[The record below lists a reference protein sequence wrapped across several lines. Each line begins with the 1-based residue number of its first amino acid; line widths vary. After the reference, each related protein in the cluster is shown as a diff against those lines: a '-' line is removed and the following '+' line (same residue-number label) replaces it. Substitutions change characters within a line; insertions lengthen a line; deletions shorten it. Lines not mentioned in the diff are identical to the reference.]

1 MAGEDGGGSKKNQ
14 YKDWAIHLTEG
25 HHMAYFRVHSRASS
39 LYRSRSVLY
48 ILAISGTN
56 GSSGF
61 GSHNKEQIDSSTLEM
76 VSAGDHCDL
85 NISKQMLP
93 LLFMFG

>member
-1 MAGEDGGGSKKNQ
+1 M
-14 YKDWAIHLTEG
+14 TEG

-56 GSSGF
+56 GSSGL
-61 GSHNKEQIDSSTLEM
+61 GSHNKEQIESSTASNLRKKKKKKTI
-76 VSAGDHCDL
+76 
-85 NISKQMLP
+85 NN
-93 LLFMFG
+93 